1 VFSLPVPNAK
11 LMEKGVLKDNLKI
24 KKHYDIVSTKVYFL
38 MKQLYG
44 GGPDIPFRSPVPV
57 SEMTF
62 SKSSVNGSSSSL
74 VPMD

>member
-1 VFSLPVPNAK
+1 
-11 LMEKGVLKDNLKI
+11 MDKGVLRTDLKI

-44 GGPDIPFRSPVPV
+44 GGPDIPFKSPVPV

-62 SKSSVNGSSSSL
+62 SKSSTNGSSSSAVAL
-74 VPMD
+74 D